1 MVKTLYSSHS
11 VFDNKCSN
19 NSSLFGDLEQS
30 RYGKNIIYECG
41 FTLMHKQDQHLI

>member
-1 MVKTLYSSHS
+1 MVKALYSSNS
-11 VFDNKCSN
+11 VCNNKHSN

-41 FTLMHKQDQHLI
+41 FTLMRRQDQHSI